1 MLKSPCLVI
10 QVDIRAC
17 WPIQEIREIP
27 TVLAAHTIGT
37 DVAAFPDKLEGFL
50 QLGKL
55 TGS

>member
-1 MLKSPCLVI
+1 MLANTRKG
-10 QVDIRAC
+10 
-17 WPIQEIREIP
+17 EIREIP